1 MSLQWNEDNISQTLI
16 DFVKLTNF
24 FDHDKKIVNLYKSE
38 YKEIHM
44 MSTKT
49 MNGSKKSS
57 KVAGLHLIDLWSD
70 TKNPFLLLL
79 VLFTVSRRLSSKGMN
94 KVTETK

>member
-1 MSLQWNEDNISQTLI
+1 MSLQWNKDNISQTLI

-57 KVAGLHLIDLWSD
+57 KVAGLHLIDLWSFA
-70 TKNPFLLLL
+70 FLPINLNLIL
-79 VLFTVSRRLSSKGMN
+79 I
-94 KVTETK
+94 